1 MKNSPV
7 IFYLSVWYLCI
18 PPKEFSNAFEILSM
32 ALVPLRAPRNIVM
45 VRFPLRL
52 MKMIRFFLTLNR
64 NGQIPCKIE

>member
-18 PPKEFSNAFEILSM
+18 PPKELLDAFEILSM
-32 ALVPLRAPRNIVM
+32 ALVPLRAPKKIVM

>member
-18 PPKEFSNAFEILSM
+18 PPEELLNAFEILSM
-32 ALVPLRAPRNIVM
+32 GLVPVRAPRNIVM

-52 MKMIRFFLTLNR
+52 IKMIKFFLTLNR

>member
-18 PPKEFSNAFEILSM
+18 PPKEFFNAFEILSM

-45 VRFPLRL
+45 LRFPLRL